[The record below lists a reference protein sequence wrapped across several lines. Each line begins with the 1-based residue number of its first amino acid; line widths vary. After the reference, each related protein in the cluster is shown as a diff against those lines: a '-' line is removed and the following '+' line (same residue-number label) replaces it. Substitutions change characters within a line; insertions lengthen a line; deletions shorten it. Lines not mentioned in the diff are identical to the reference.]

1 MHLQCLIVAAL
12 SVTMAEL
19 LVASAEAAKPAGA
32 APSGTLRAPVLL
44 QHDGIPIEVSVH
56 ASPRAVM
63 RELQHMFSGKK
74 LKLGDR
80 VLALPTTQHTAMEL
94 VNWGDDAAVEK
105 DRCLECFVAFAESL
119 RGALAARGHWCDFI
133 DPCSGLPCHCKE
145 CTSIYDEVSGHQCL
159 LKYAVSQ
166 AAGCK
171 VLLHPK
177 WGTACYPATIFT
189 TAPDALVLELLDAYP
204 RAATE
209 VVA

>member
-1 MHLQCLIVAAL
+1 
-12 SVTMAEL
+12 MAEL
-19 LVASAEAAKPAGA
+19 LVASADAAKPAGA

-44 QHDGIPIEVSVH
+44 RHDGIPIEVSVH

-74 LKLGDR
+74 LKLSDR

-166 AAGCK
+166 AAGC
-171 VLLHPK
+171 
-177 WGTACYPATIFT
+177 ACSCTR
-189 TAPDALVLELLDAYP
+189 
-204 RAATE
+204 RAALLPGDDLHDRARRARPGAAGR
-209 VVA
+209 VPAGGDGGRGVN

>member
-1 MHLQCLIVAAL
+1 
-12 SVTMAEL
+12 MAEL

-74 LKLGDR
+74 LKLSDR

-133 DPCSGLPCHCKE
+133 APCSGLPCHCKE

>member
-1 MHLQCLIVAAL
+1 M
-12 SVTMAEL
+12 
-19 LVASAEAAKPAGA
+19 
-32 APSGTLRAPVLL
+32 
-44 QHDGIPIEVSVH
+44 
-56 ASPRAVM
+56 
-63 RELQHMFSGKK
+63 
-74 LKLGDR
+74 
-80 VLALPTTQHTAMEL
+80 
-94 VNWGDDAAVEK
+94 
-105 DRCLECFVAFAESL
+105 
-119 RGALAARGHWCDFI
+119 
-133 DPCSGLPCHCKE
+133 PCHCKE